1 MKYCVKCKTTVLGNR
16 NYCPLCQRELKELEK
31 AEGRGELNCEDI
43 FPYIPTIY
51 ETYHMFFKIMIFLS
65 IAVVV
70 ITFFLNL
77 LFTPDAM
84 WAWIVLAGIICFW
97 IMLFF
102 IFVKRKNMRK
112 SILYQV
118 VIISIISGIWDYY
131 TGWNRWSINFV
142 VPILC
147 MAALL
152 GIMVMSKIV
161 YSELE
166 DYLIYLV
173 LGSIFGIV
181 PILFYGLGMVTIVFP
196 SLLCVA
202 SSILFL
208 AAILVFQGE
217 RMLGEIKRRL
227 HL

>member
-1 MKYCVKCKTTVLGNR
+1 MKYCVKCKVTVLGNR
-16 NYCPLCQRELKELEK
+16 TYCPLCQRELKETNHTEEK
-31 AEGRGELNCEDI
+31 KQEEI
-43 FPYIPTIY
+43 FPYVPTIY
-51 ETYHMFFKIMIFLS
+51 EKYHMFLKIMIFLS

-70 ITFFLNL
+70 LAFFLNL
-77 LFTPDAM
+77 LCTPQTM
-84 WAWIVLAGIICFW
+84 WAFVVLAGVACFW

-102 IFVKRKNMRK
+102 VFVKRKNIGK
-112 SILYQV
+112 NILYQI
-118 VIISIISGIWDYY
+118 VIISAISMLWDYY
-131 TGWNRWSINFV
+131 TGWNRWSIDFV

-147 MAALL
+147 MASLL
-152 GIMVMSKIV
+152 GITVMSKIV
-161 YSELE
+161 YCEIE

-181 PILFYGLGMVTIVFP
+181 PILFYGMGMVTVVLP

-202 SSILFL
+202 SSVLFL

-217 RMLGEIKRRL
+217 KMLEELKRRL

>member
-16 NYCPLCQRELKELEK
+16 SYCPLCQRELKEVET
-31 AEGRGELNCEDI
+31 AENKRKTEQEDI

-51 ETYHMFFKIMIFLS
+51 EKYHMFFKIMVFLS

-70 ITFFLNL
+70 VTFFLNL
-77 LFTPDAM
+77 LFTPDII
-84 WAWIVLAGIICFW
+84 WAWIVLAGIVCFW
-97 IMLFF
+97 VMLFF
-102 IFVKRKNMRK
+102 IFAKRKNIGK
-112 SILYQV
+112 NILYQV
-118 VIISIISGIWDYY
+118 VIISVISIIWDYY
-131 TGWNRWSINFV
+131 TGWNCWSINFV
-142 VPILC
+142 VPISC
-147 MAALL
+147 MAALM

-181 PILFYGLGMVTIVFP
+181 PILFYGFGMITIVFP
-196 SLLCVA
+196 SLLCAA

-208 AAILVFQGE
+208 AAVLVFQGE
-217 RMLGEIKRRL
+217 QMLGELKKRL